1 MTPNPPPRPRRVA
14 VLGASGIG
22 RHHANW
28 WTVEGAEVCA
38 ILGSSPDSLAKA
50 AEKLHTMCGFAG
62 RVYTNLGELLAAE
75 RPDIVDVCTPPELHH
90 QHAKTALLAGCQVL
104 CEKPFVYD
112 ASLPMDQLLGQ
123 ARELVD
129 LAAGQGCLFGVCT
142 QYVLASE
149 ICLQLLR
156 DRQEGPLA
164 PVFRGELVSPTRG
177 RGPNPVRTWVDLSP
191 HMLGALHVFAPAGQI
206 RWESLR
212 TEFAGHQA
220 RADFLV
226 DLPDGTVLTAEILTN
241 HTDGEPSNVRRL
253 EFGNVVCDIEG
264 TRDGDG
270 HFCADIRIGSQSHL
284 FPDTMRLLIRR
295 FLAGQAAVPGAAALV
310 GLERMLR
317 VISHAQNNR

>member
-1 MTPNPPPRPRRVA
+1 MSTTTPRPRRVA

-38 ILGSSPDSLAKA
+38 ILGSSPESLAKS
-50 AEKLHTMCGFAG
+50 AEKLHGMFGFAG
-62 RVYTNLGELLAAE
+62 RVYTDLDELLAAE
-75 RPDIVDVCTPPELHH
+75 HPDIVDVCTPPELHYR
-90 QHAKTALLAGCQVL
+90 HARTALLAGCDVL

-112 ASLPMDQLLGQ
+112 ASLPMEELLAQ

-129 LAAGQGCLFGVCT
+129 LAAASGRLFGICT

-156 DRQEGPLA
+156 EQPGAPLA

-177 RGPNPVRTWVDLSP
+177 RSPNPVRTWVDLSP
-191 HMLGALHVFAPAGQI
+191 HMLGALHVFAPEGKI
-206 RWESLR
+206 RWESLQ
-212 TEFAGHQA
+212 TEFAGHEAQA
-220 RADFLV
+220 QFLV
-226 DLPDGTVLTAEILTN
+226 DLPDGQELRAEIYTN

-253 EFGNVVCDIEG
+253 EFGNVGCDIEG

-270 HFCADIRIGSQSHL
+270 HFCADIRIGAQSHL

-295 FLAGQAAVPGAAALV
+295 FLAGQAAVPGTTALV

-317 VISHAQNNR
+317 VISHAQSTR

>member
-1 MTPNPPPRPRRVA
+1 MTTPSPRQQRVA

-38 ILGSSPDSLAKA
+38 ILGSSPESLAKTT
-50 AEKLHTMCGFAG
+50 EKLHGMFGFAG
-62 RVYTNLGELLAAE
+62 HVYTDLDELLAAE
-75 RPDIVDVCTPPELHH
+75 RPDIVDVCTPPELHYR
-90 QHAKTALLAGCQVL
+90 HARTALLAGCDVL

-112 ASLPMDQLLGQ
+112 ASLPMEELLTQ

-129 LAAGQGCLFGVCT
+129 LAAGLGRLFGICT

-156 DRQEGPLA
+156 EQQKTPLA
-164 PVFRGELVSPTRG
+164 PLFRGELVSPTRG
-177 RGPNPVRTWVDLSP
+177 RAPNPIRTWVDLSP
-191 HMLGALHVFAPAGQI
+191 HMLGALHVFAPEGKI

-212 TEFAGHQA
+212 TQFAGHEAQA
-220 RADFLV
+220 QFLV
-226 DLPDGTVLTAEILTN
+226 DLPDGQELRAEIYTN

-284 FPDTMRLLIRR
+284 FPDTMRLLVRR
-295 FLAGQAAVPGAAALV
+295 FLAGEAAVPGTTALV

-317 VISHAQNNR
+317 VISHAQSTR